1 MDRTLQVIRR
11 AGALIEWQVL
21 PRRGAAHVEN
31 DILAPPSS
39 QCQKALERTEP
50 NFRND
55 AKFLLAMTE
64 PIDVVYT
71 WVDDT
76 FPGYRDLLDGY
87 AGTSHDLNPNRTRD
101 NLDLLKYGAIIR
113 YWRN

>member
-1 MDRTLQVIRR
+1 
-11 AGALIEWQVL
+11 
-21 PRRGAAHVEN
+21 
-31 DILAPPSS
+31 
-39 QCQKALERTEP
+39 
-50 NFRND
+50 
-55 AKFLLAMTE
+55 MTE